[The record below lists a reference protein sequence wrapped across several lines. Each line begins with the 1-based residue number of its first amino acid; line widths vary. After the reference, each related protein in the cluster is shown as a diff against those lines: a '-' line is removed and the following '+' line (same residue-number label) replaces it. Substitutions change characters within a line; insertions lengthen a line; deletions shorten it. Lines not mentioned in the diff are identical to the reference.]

1 MIRLAAVVR
10 GMLQR
15 GGTTVM
21 ILAVALVATAAA
33 AAGPIYYQ
41 AARTSILRDTVAGT
55 GFAGR
60 GYEANETGAVPGL
73 LGQLAP
79 AVRSQLG
86 HGLGSVAG
94 QGLFAP
100 PVEAVETSIT
110 YPQYQTLLPLVWRSG
125 VCTQLRISGRCPAA
139 RGQVLVSRR
148 TAALTGWHL
157 GQQVH
162 FAGWPA
168 FTITGL
174 YRAPDQ
180 GRGYWFG
187 RGSIYFSATSPIDAL
202 FTPRATLEQGPPQQQ
217 GRAVVDDLLNGS
229 RLTGGE
235 VPQLASAMTA
245 FSESTALQAQ
255 QVLVIT
261 GIPATL
267 QAVQS
272 SWRSV
277 EIPVVLITAQLLVAC
292 LLLLFLSVTDA
303 IEARGHEVSLAKL
316 RGRGGWRTIVFGMSE
331 PVLLLA
337 VALPAGVLIGWAATA
352 ALCRVLLRPGT
363 TVVLPPLAWATA
375 LLATAGGLLAVV
387 LAARR
392 TLRRPVVEE
401 WRRSG
406 RRPASRGWV
415 IDAVL
420 ATGAAVGLLELAV
433 TGQIGSAHR
442 GVLGLLVPG
451 LLGLAVAVIASRLL
465 PLACRAAFA
474 RTGTRGGLGLFLALR
489 HVARRPG
496 GTRTTIVLATAF
508 ALSTFAVTA
517 WTVGRGNE
525 RLVAAAEVGAPT
537 VLTVGVP
544 PGRSLG
550 TIVDRADPGGR
561 RAAAVDRYTSTSSGT
576 AGLTMLAV
584 DPQRFAR
591 VAAWRPGFASEPLSE
606 LARKLAPPAPAAVV
620 LRGSAVRITVNVHGL
635 SPAGSLLF
643 ADVSTGAS
651 PVSLGA
657 LPAHGP
663 VTLTGSL
670 TGCPCVLQ
678 DLDLTPPPRALQSPV
693 SGSLTITGM
702 QVHGSSGWVPAGAG
716 LLSAAS
722 RWRPGH
728 VDDPPDRL
736 SASTAGLTWKFA
748 GRPHQGA
755 MLLSANRPYPL
766 PAVVSSAMLSP
777 GQRLASGVGL
787 DGSALDYRVIA
798 AASVVP
804 STLRSGEIVDRRYAE
819 LAAAENF
826 PDASQQVWLAPGA
839 RASIEPRLKAA
850 GLRVLSVSTT
860 ASVAAGFTL
869 ARTRPGQRAVPG
881 RRGRRRAAG
890 RGGRHPRAVPVGPA
904 APLRVRRAVRVR
916 GAPRHPAPGRAQ
928 RDGPGARVRCLRRNR
943 GRPARRSAG
952 AAHRA
957 RVRDHAGRA
966 AVLRAGRG
974 TAGRAAR
981 GGGRAAG
988 RRRGHG
994 RAAADP
1000 QRQPGPVAG
1009 DSDMTT
1015 PGGSSADGGSAA
1027 GGSFAAGAGHG
1038 ADHGARPRE
1047 SVTAM
1052 VRSWCAAKAWS
1063 RCTATL
1069 ARRSPRCAGSTWPWP
1084 RETRS
1089 RCSARREP
1097 GSPRC
1102 CGCWPACCGP
1112 PLAWSRCAGGA
1123 WVS

>member
-41 AARTSILRDTVAGT
+41 AARTSILRDTVAGA
-55 GFAGR
+55 GFSGR

-73 LGQLAP
+73 LGQLVP
-79 AVRSQLG
+79 AVRGQLG
-86 HGLGSVAG
+86 HGLGGLAG

-100 PVEAVETSIT
+100 PVEALETALT
-110 YPQYQTLLPLVWRSG
+110 YPQYETSIPLVWRGG
-125 VCTQLRISGRCPAA
+125 VCGQLRISGRCPATS
-139 RGQVLVSRR
+139 GQVLVSRR

-157 GQQVH
+157 GQRVH

-174 YRAPDQ
+174 YRTPDQ
-180 GRGYWFG
+180 GRAYWFG
-187 RGSIYFSATSPIDAL
+187 RGSIYFSAISPLDAL

-217 GRAVVDDLLNGS
+217 GTAVVDDLLNGS

-235 VPQLASAMTA
+235 VPRLASAMTA
-245 FSESTALQAQ
+245 FSTSTALQEQ

-267 QAVQS
+267 QAVQA

-277 EIPVVLITAQLLVAC
+277 EIPVVLITAQLLAAC

-303 IEARGHEVSLAKL
+303 IDARGHEVSLAKL

-337 VALPAGVLIGWAATA
+337 VALPAGTLAGWAATA
-352 ALCRVLLRPGT
+352 ALCHVLLRPGT
-363 TVVLPPLAWATA
+363 AVVLPPLAWATA
-375 LLATAGGLLAVV
+375 FLATAGGLLAVV

-406 RRPASRGWV
+406 RSPAGRGWV

-420 ATGAAVGLLELAV
+420 ATGAAAGLLELAV
-433 TGQIGSAHR
+433 SGQIGSARR

-525 RLVAAAEVGAPT
+525 HLVAAAEVGAPT

-544 PGRSLG
+544 PGRNLG
-550 TIVDRADPGGR
+550 AIVDRADPGGR

-591 VAAWRPGFASEPLSE
+591 VAAWRPGYASEPLTE
-606 LARKLAPPAPAAVV
+606 LARELAPPAPAAVV
-620 LRGSAVRITVNVHGL
+620 LRGSAVRITVNVRGL
-635 SPAGSLLF
+635 SPAGSLLS
-643 ADVSTGAS
+643 ADVATGAS
-651 PVSLGA
+651 PVSLGP

-663 VTLTGSL
+663 ATLTGSL
-670 TGCPCVLQ
+670 TGCPCVLR
-678 DLDLTPPPRALQSPV
+678 DLDLSPPPQALQSPV
-693 SGSLTITGM
+693 SGSITITGV
-702 QVHGSSGWVPAGAG
+702 QVRGRSGWVPAAAG

-728 VDDPPDRL
+728 VDDPPDQL
-736 SASTAGLTWKFA
+736 TASAAGLTWKFA

-755 MLLSANRPYPL
+755 VLLSANRPYPL
-766 PAVVSSAMLSP
+766 PAVVSGAMLSH

-787 DGSALDYRVIA
+787 DGSALDLRVIA

-804 STLRSGEIVDRRYAE
+804 GTPQSGVIVDRRYAE
-819 LAAAENF
+819 LAAGESF
-826 PDASQQVWLAPGA
+826 PDASQEVWLGPGA
-839 RASIEPRLKAA
+839 QGIVEPRLKAA
-850 GLRVLSVSTT
+850 GLRILSVRS
-860 ASVAAGFTL
+860 AGSVAAGFARQGPALASVLFLADAAAAALLAAGAAILGLYLSARRRRYEYAALSASGVRRGTL
-869 ARTRPGQRAVPG
+869 RRAVLSEMG
-881 RRGRRRAAG
+881 LVLGFGVFTGIGAGLLAAVLAL
-890 RGGRHPRAVPVGPA
+890 RTVPEFVTTPALPLSYVPAA
-904 APLRVRRAVRVR
+904 APLVVLLGVAVV
-916 GAPRHPAPGRAQ
+916 
-928 RDGPGARVRCLRRNR
+928 LL
-943 GRPARRSAG
+943 
-952 AAHRA
+952 AA
-957 RVRDHAGRA
+957 A
-966 AVLRAGRG
+966 AG
-974 TAGRAAR
+974 TAGLLLIR
-981 GGGRAAG
+981 
-988 RRRGHG
+988 
-994 RAAADP
+994 
-1000 QRQPGPVAG
+1000 
-1009 DSDMTT
+1009 
-1015 PGGSSADGGSAA
+1015 
-1027 GGSFAAGAGHG
+1027 
-1038 ADHGARPRE
+1038 
-1047 SVTAM
+1047 SV
-1052 VRSWCAAKAWS
+1052 S
-1063 RCTATL
+1063 L
-1069 ARRSPRCAGSTWPWP
+1069 DQL
-1084 RETRS
+1084 RET
-1089 RCSARREP
+1089 P
-1097 GSPRC
+1097 T
-1102 CGCWPACCGP
+1102 
-1112 PLAWSRCAGGA
+1112 
-1123 WVS
+1123 